1 MAISRARTSNE
12 AMGPASLPAP
22 ARPSRAAAGGNMT
35 LSELIEQGEPVFEM
49 GDGCDSIVI
58 PGTGTSA
65 GVHCD
70 WSGKTIPAGS
80 AARDAVWAWE

>member
-1 MAISRARTSNE
+1 
-12 AMGPASLPAP
+12 
-22 ARPSRAAAGGNMT
+22 MT

-58 PGTGTSA
+58 SGTGTSA

-70 WSGKTIPAGS
+70 WSGKTMPAEWS